1 MQTHF
6 LFFLRCF
13 FLGCYNAKFAPQT
26 LSLPLVITD
35 WVLSLVMFKLVPEVN
50 VFANRILMAFMVKTS
65 VGWTVLS
72 FWNLFE
78 EVR

>member
-1 MQTHF
+1 
-6 LFFLRCF
+6 
-13 FLGCYNAKFAPQT
+13 
-26 LSLPLVITD
+26 
-35 WVLSLVMFKLVPEVN
+35 MFKLVPEVN